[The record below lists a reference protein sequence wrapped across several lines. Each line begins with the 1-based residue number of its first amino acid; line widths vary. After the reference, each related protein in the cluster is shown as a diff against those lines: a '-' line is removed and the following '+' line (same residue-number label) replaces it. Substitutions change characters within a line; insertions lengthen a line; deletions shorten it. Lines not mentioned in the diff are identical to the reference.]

1 MFSTNDFKA
10 HKILCLNLNEDN
22 SELLFSSAIL
32 LKLKPFNK
40 LSIILLHI
48 SNGNLLWQIIVSVVS
63 EDVALQP
70 LQMYFWIPVLV
81 FPFLWSKQPHF
92 LQYCFSLLNFDIIL
106 EFEFFAEHNLD
117 KLSTK

>member
-1 MFSTNDFKA
+1 MLFIKVFKA
-10 HKILCLNLNEDN
+10 YKTLCLSLNEVIT
-22 SELLFSSAIL
+22 EILFSFAIL

-70 LQMYFWIPVLV
+70 LQIYF
-81 FPFLWSKQPHF
+81 
-92 LQYCFSLLNFDIIL
+92 
-106 EFEFFAEHNLD
+106 
-117 KLSTK
+117 